1 MATINLGAIKFNWK
15 GAYNG
20 ATAYAVDDVVSSGG
34 SSYVCILA
42 STGNATSNG
51 TYWEQMSSA
60 GTNGTD
66 GTDVGTTLTTQGDIL
81 YRDGSGLQ
89 RLAKGT
95 ASQELRMNSGATAP
109 EWYTP
114 AVASSDVVKISTGS
128 FSNVSLVSIDG
139 DSKWGANNTYAMHK
153 LVFYNYNPAS
163 NSNFMLRQNTNNSTD
178 SSAMYSWT
186 TNQRN
191 SSSSTLSTVA
201 YGDQDTSMQLSYDN
215 LRAGVLN
222 NIEIN
227 IHNMRVTDGSAH
239 LSIVSNMANPNQDG
253 VARMIWNN
261 GAGITKTTNTINTN
275 RTGLSIYANTGNISG
290 NYAVYGFKR

>member
-15 GAYNG
+15 GAYNNS
-20 ATAYAVDDVVSSGG
+20 TAYAVDDVVSSGG

-51 TYWEQMSSA
+51 TYWELMAQA

-66 GTDVGTTLTTQGDIL
+66 GATIPLTTQGDIL

-153 LVFYNYNPAS
+153 LVFYNYSPVS

-178 SSAMYSWT
+178 SSSIYSWT

-191 SSSSTLSTVA
+191 SSNSTLTSVA

-227 IHNMRVTDGSAH
+227 IYNMRVTDSSAH

-253 VARMIWNN
+253 VARMMWNN
-261 GAGITKTTNTINTN
+261 SGGITKTTNSINTD
-275 RTGLSIYANTGNISG
+275 RTGLSIYANTGNITGS
-290 NYAVYGFKR
+290 YAVYGFKR

>member
-1 MATINLGAIKFNWK
+1 MATINLGSIKFNWK
-15 GAYNG
+15 GAYAG
-20 ATAYAVDDVVSSGG
+20 GTAYAVDDVVSYNG
-34 SSYVCILA
+34 SSYICILA
-42 STGNATSNG
+42 STGNLPTNG

-60 GTNGTD
+60 GTDGSD
-66 GTDVGTTLTTQGDIL
+66 GTDLSTTLTTQGDLL

-95 ASQELRMNSGATAP
+95 ANQELRINSGATAP

-153 LVFYNYNPAS
+153 LVFYNYNPVSSS
-163 NSNFMLRQNTNNSTD
+163 NVFLRQNTNNSTD
-178 SSAMYSWT
+178 NSGNYSWA

-191 SSSSTLSTVA
+191 SSTSTISTIN
-201 YGDQDTSMQLSYDN
+201 GDGATEMQLTHDN
-215 LRAGVLN
+215 IRGGVLN
-222 NIEIN
+222 NIEID
-227 IHNMRVTDGSAH
+227 IYNMRVTDSSSH
-239 LSIVSNMANPNQDG
+239 LSIISNIANPNQDG
-253 VARMIWNN
+253 GVRLIWSNA
-261 GAGITKTTNTINTN
+261 AGITRTTNSVNTN
-275 RTGLSIYANTGNISG
+275 RTGLSIYASTGNISG